1 MQFHSINYNNRSQ
14 RGLEEWRHQA
24 KLKQKEK
31 VLEDEYAYTRAPFAI
46 DTTQQPPSGS
56 SDNRDGGGDEK
67 GKEQGVQKFKTRLE
81 KTREQIGII
90 SNPSL
95 ELQEAERSLAE
106 VGFLGLQGKVALIF
120 YVISLFRPPRLYLWL

>member
-1 MQFHSINYNNRSQ
+1 MQFHSNNRSQ

-31 VLEDEYAYTRAPFAI
+31 VLEDEYAYARAPFAT

-67 GKEQGVQKFKTRLE
+67 GQEQGVQKFKTRLE

-106 VGFLGLQGKVALIF
+106 VGFKAKLL
-120 YVISLFRPPRLYLWL
+120 